1 MTQTTNTESHN
12 YTSRKQPFKASNLT
26 GRYVGNSYVV
36 YSYGYYPIYAN
47 VNGVWFKNSEKYSR
61 TTSKQQTQSRPEL
74 YGQKEFELLGT
85 DKLNALIDK
94 HNCI

>member
-1 MTQTTNTESHN
+1 MKTTNAKSSIH
-12 YTSRKQPFKASNLT
+12 TSRKAPFRANNLM
-26 GRYVGNSYVV
+26 GRFVGSSYVV

-74 YGQKEFELLGT
+74 YGQKEFELLDT
-85 DKLNALIDK
+85 DKLNAFIDK